1 MQTLA
6 HLNYL
11 HVLVAAIV
19 GFLLGW
25 LWYSVFFGKTWA
37 AEMKLTP
44 PGSNDPKPAMGWMLF
59 KGFVCTFLSAVGM
72 AMIVARWPAYSIVKG
87 AELGAAVGFLVVG
100 TRYLNNGIWEKKSVK
115 LLSINVGHD
124 VVLFA
129 LMGAILAAWAL

>member
-11 HVLVAAIV
+11 HVLIAAIA
-19 GFLLGW
+19 GFILGW
-25 LWYSVFFGKTWA
+25 LWYSVFFGKAWA

-44 PGSNDPKPAMGWMLF
+44 PGPNEPKPPMAWMLLG
-59 KGFVCTFLSAVGM
+59 GFVCTFLSAVGI
-72 AMIVARWPAYSIVKG
+72 AIVVARWPAFSVVKG
-87 AELGAAVGFLVVG
+87 AELGAAVGFLVAG
-100 TRYLNNGIWEKKSVK
+100 TRHLNNGIWERKSAR

-124 VVLFA
+124 LVLFA